1 MNPQGDRALN
11 LRVGDLVEVRSEAEI
26 LATLDERGAL
36 DGLPF
41 MPEMLEFCGK
51 RYRVE
56 KRAVKTCDTVTFSG
70 LRRLY
75 NTIHLAGLRCSGA
88 AHDGCQAYC
97 SFYWNEAWLKRI
109 HRGDDN
115 PRSTARGAAATA
127 SPTSPRCDRARLH
140 ELTRRHDPSQPS
152 EVLYRCQATDLLQFT
167 HPMGRRDIGQYF
179 RDVLSG
185 NIGIM
190 DLVKGALFRLF
201 QKSLEIGVA
210 HRAQIWTYNA
220 FQSCIHGT
228 PYPFAQGTLDKT
240 PRQRLDI
247 QPGEF
252 VQIKS
257 YDEILATLSKKNKN
271 QGLSFDPEMVPY
283 CGSVRRVIA
292 RVERII
298 DDRTCKM
305 IRIASDC
312 LMLEG
317 TVCQSRYG
325 NNRLFCPRMASA
337 YWREIWVKRVGDSKQ
352 SVALD
357 TAVAESAPSDDVQL
371 PNQA

>member
-1 MNPQGDRALN
+1 MHSHEDGALN
-11 LRVGDLVEVRSEAEI
+11 LRVGDLVEVRSESEI
-26 LATLDERGAL
+26 LATLDEQGAL

-41 MPEMLEFCGK
+41 MPEMLEFCGN

-56 KRAVKTCDTVTFSG
+56 KRADKTCDTITFSG

-75 NTIHLAGLRCSGA
+75 NTVHLEGLRCSGA

-97 SFYWNEAWLKRI
+97 SLYWNEAWLKRV
-109 HRGDDN
+109 HRGDN
-115 PRSTARGAAATA
+115 EACSMAKLSNAATLTPA
-127 SPTSPRCDRARLH
+127 GCDLRRLH
-140 ELTRRHDPSQPS
+140 GLTRCTDPLRPA
-152 EVLYRCQATDLLQFT
+152 EVLYRCQATDLLKFT
-167 HPMGRRDIGQYF
+167 HPLSRHDLGQYF

-185 NIGIM
+185 NVGVT

-201 QKSLEIGVA
+201 QKSLATGVA
-210 HRAQIWTYNA
+210 HRAQIWAYNA
-220 FQSCIHGT
+220 VQTCIHGT
-228 PYPFAQGTLDKT
+228 PYPFAEGTLDKT
-240 PRQRLDI
+240 PRHRLDI

-252 VQIKS
+252 VEIKS
-257 YDEILATLSKKNKN
+257 YDEIVATLSKANKN
-271 QGLSFDPEMVPY
+271 QGLSFDAEMVPY

-298 DDRTCKM
+298 DDRTCK
-305 IRIASDC
+305 IIKIASDC

-337 YWREIWVKRVGDSKQ
+337 YWREIWVKRVGDSN
-352 SVALD
+352 SCARLE
-357 TAVAESAPSDDVQL
+357 AAAAESASQDEVQL
-371 PNQA
+371 PHQA